1 MGKDRRDRNKKGR
14 GNDDRE
20 ELDERVVDIAR
31 VAKVI
36 KGGRRFAF
44 RTVVVVGD
52 GKGKIGIG
60 VGKARGV
67 PDSIRKA
74 ADRAR
79 RNMKYV
85 YVTEAG
91 TVPYEVTARYAGAQ
105 VMLKPASP
113 GTGTIAGGAVR
124 AVLEVAGVSD
134 ILTKSQGSN
143 NMLNVALATFEALQ
157 MVRSPKEIAQMRGK
171 DVDEVRPFWEQAAL
185 YQQRQAVETV
195 KDKQKEEREAQK
207 GKSAGEIAAEAAGR
221 GGDAEEANS

>member
-1 MGKDRRDRNKKGR
+1 MGRDRNNR
-14 GNDDRE
+14 RRNDDRE
-20 ELDERVVDIAR
+20 ELDERVIDIAR

-52 GKGKIGIG
+52 NKGRVGVG

-79 RNMKYV
+79 RNMKNV
-85 YVTEAG
+85 YVTDDG
-91 TVPYEVTARYAGAQ
+91 TLPYEVTARYAGAQ

-124 AVLEVAGVSD
+124 AVLEVAGISN

-143 NMLNVALATFEALQ
+143 NMLNVAYATFEALQ
-157 MVRSPKEIAQMRGK
+157 MVRSPREIAEMRGK
-171 DVDEVRPFWEQAAL
+171 DVEDVIPFWEQAAL
-185 YQQRQAVETV
+185 YQQRQSIENV
-195 KDKQKEEREAQK
+195 KEKQQAEREAQE
-207 GKSAGEIAAEAAGR
+207 GMTAGEIAAQASQSK
-221 GGDAEEANS
+221 GGDS